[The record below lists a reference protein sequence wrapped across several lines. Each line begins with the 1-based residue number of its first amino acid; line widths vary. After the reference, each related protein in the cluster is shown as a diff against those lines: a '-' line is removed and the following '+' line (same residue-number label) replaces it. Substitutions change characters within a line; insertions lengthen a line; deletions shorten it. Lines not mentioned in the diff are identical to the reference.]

1 MKNIFSIALVKPSMA
16 KWKVNIID
24 FFLNLMPLLQ
34 IGRANKIGR
43 KYKHLDRVAFGEAA
57 IKEIGLEVELVGKEH
72 LPKTGAVTIVA
83 NHPGGADVLA
93 TVIALGRERPDT
105 VILANQLICIEPVK
119 TMVIPVNTMS
129 KQKVDM
135 TEVHQAYRDGKVIV
149 FYAAGK
155 NSRYNKEGLLRDR
168 RWRTTFLEL
177 SKQYNTPIN
186 VLKIEG
192 ANSPLFYKVSKFRE
206 GKSWLKNVPLENF
219 FQLREIM
226 EAKGLLKLYLS
237 KSIYFE
243 NPEKEESN
251 LELRAKADKLY
262 DFVYTMNEDKLEFE
276 QYEASAKSDASNR

>member
-1 MKNIFSIALVKPSMA
+1 MA
-16 KWKVNIID
+16 KWKVNLID
-24 FFLNLMPLLQ
+24 FILNLMPLLQ

-43 KYKHLDRVAFGEAA
+43 KYKHLDKVAFGEAA
-57 IKEIGLEVELVGKEH
+57 IKEIGFQVELIGKEN
-72 LPKTGAVTIVA
+72 LPKTGAVTVVA

-93 TVIALGRERPDT
+93 TVTAMGRERADT
-105 VILANQLICIEPVK
+105 VILANQLICIEPIK
-119 TMVIPVNTMS
+119 TMVIPVDTMS

-155 NSRYNKEGLLRDR
+155 NSRYNEEGLLRDR

-177 SKQYNTPIN
+177 AKQYNTPIN

-206 GKSWLKNVPLENF
+206 NNKWLKNIPLENF

-226 EAKGLLKLYLS
+226 EAKGVLKMFIS
-237 KSIYFE
+237 KPIYFE
-243 NPEKEESN
+243 NTEKEESK
-251 LELRAKADKLY
+251 LELRVKADKLY
-262 DFVYTMNEDKLEFE
+262 DFIYTMNQDKLEFE
-276 QYEASAKSDASNR
+276 QYEASAKSNASNR

>member
-1 MKNIFSIALVKPSMA
+1 MA
-16 KWKVNIID
+16 KWKVNLID
-24 FFLNLMPLLQ
+24 TILNLMPLLQ

-43 KYKHLDRVAFGEAA
+43 KYKHLDKVAFGEAA
-57 IKEIGLEVELVGKEH
+57 IKEIGFQVELIGKEN

-93 TVIALGRERPDT
+93 TVTAMGRERADT
-105 VILANQLICIEPVK
+105 VILANQLICIEPIK
-119 TMVIPVNTMS
+119 TMVIPVDTMS

-155 NSRYNKEGLLRDR
+155 NSRYNEEGLLRDR

-177 SKQYNTPIN
+177 AKQYNTPIN

-206 GKSWLKNVPLENF
+206 NNKWLKNVPLENF

-226 EAKGLLKLYLS
+226 EAKGVLKMFIS
-237 KSIYFE
+237 KPIYFQ
-243 NPEKEESN
+243 NPEKEESK
-251 LELRAKADKLY
+251 LELRVKADKLY
-262 DFVYTMNEDKLEFE
+262 DFIYTMNEDKLEFE
-276 QYEASAKSDASNR
+276 QYEASAKSNASNR

>member
-1 MKNIFSIALVKPSMA
+1 MA
-16 KWKVNIID
+16 KWKVNLID
-24 FFLNLMPLLQ
+24 FILNLMPLLQ

-43 KYKHLDRVAFGEAA
+43 KYKHLDKVAFGEAA
-57 IKEIGLEVELVGKEH
+57 IKEIGFQVELIGKEN
-72 LPKTGAVTIVA
+72 LPKTGAVTVVA

-93 TVIALGRERPDT
+93 TVTAMGRERADT
-105 VILANQLICIEPVK
+105 VILANQLICIEPIK
-119 TMVIPVNTMS
+119 TMVIPVDTMS

-155 NSRYNKEGLLRDR
+155 NSRYNEEGLLRDR

-177 SKQYNTPIN
+177 AKQYNTPIN

-206 GKSWLKNVPLENF
+206 NNKWLKNIPLENF

-226 EAKGLLKLYLS
+226 EAKGVLKMFIS
-237 KSIYFE
+237 KPIYFE
-243 NPEKEESN
+243 NTEKEESK

-262 DFVYTMNEDKLEFE
+262 DFIYTMNQDKLEFE
-276 QYEASAKSDASNR
+276 QYEASAKSNASNR